1 MFFLSIFSSLS
12 LVCSCIY
19 LYIGIH
25 TFRLK
30 KNSNLTKLFIL
41 SCMDMFIWS
50 FSYSFFYI
58 TTGNI
63 QIIFSK
69 IASLGWCYSPAI
81 ILHLSLIF
89 TKNKYIRKK
98 LLNYIIYIPG
108 TIFLYIRLFLIYS
121 DESTSPILLQ
131 FFYGSNFI
139 YNLCFTSICFLLL
152 SINYIKATTI
162 KEKKQ
167 TKIIIF
173 TGAFSYI
180 SNITMEYIL
189 SIYGLNNIPQIGQIL
204 NLVIFLGMYY
214 SIINYSLFEVSP
226 NLIIHNLLNE
236 MLGLVIL
243 VSPKGKILKVN
254 KFIEN
259 LSGYKVSS
267 LIGRPVD
274 TLISNENIVRDILK
288 NKLKINRFPDISCN
302 TKNNGTISINIS
314 SYPLMNN
321 KINELA
327 GILLLGFD
335 IKNIKRF
342 EQEIEAH
349 KKTEEQ
355 LKESE
360 ERFKIMFYKHTSIMY
375 LVDPES
381 LFILDAND
389 AAIKFYG
396 YSYEQFKTMKITEI
410 NILKENDIINII
422 KKICGNNSFP
432 YKTKHI
438 LSNSN
443 IRDVEIYATPIT
455 FKNKKIIFS
464 IINDIT
470 ERNKNE
476 EHISFLAYHDSLTG
490 LPNRKLFY
498 LKLEQ
503 TLGGAKLSNTVF
515 AILYVDLDGFKL
527 INDTYGHQIGDFV
540 LCVISKRLK
549 HCIREDDVIARI
561 GGDEFTLMLNNI
573 QNYENAQLVV
583 KKLLFILN
591 KPIIKNNK
599 KLFINASI
607 GISLYPFNGDN
618 IDSLIQNADHNMY
631 TIKKQKKI
639 ISQKTFN

>member
-30 KNSNLTKLFIL
+30 KDSNLTKLFIL

-396 YSYEQFKTMKITEI
+396 YSYEQFKTVKITEI
-410 NILKENDIINII
+410 NIIKENDIINII

-515 AILYVDLDGFKL
+515 AVLYVDLDGFKL

-540 LCVISKRLK
+540 LCVVSKRLK
-549 HCIREDDVIARI
+549 HCIRKDDVIARI